1 MSEATHGSSMA
12 EKLMLY
18 HLVCGFFLLNKPT
31 APDTGIFGKARL
43 AADLAIPVAAEA
55 AMAPTLE

>member
-1 MSEATHGSSMA
+1 MA